1 MDITAIQEKCVHG
14 QVASGIW
21 GPNSYKRDHFD
32 MVVLDEASLISPH
45 TFSLV
50 ASTLNLLNSRP
61 VVLIAGDKLSAAT
74 TADGGQQGLQHH
86 VHPQ

>member
-1 MDITAIQEKCVHG
+1 MAFQIPFDLEQSADINFAL
-14 QVASGIW
+14 
-21 GPNSYKRDHFD
+21 NHFD

-50 ASTLNLLNSRP
+50 TSTLNLLNSRP